1 MDSLANLIWHN
12 GRFLGIE
19 WHFWKVVGWIGLFLF
34 STRFYIQWWATEKHK
49 RGVVPAAF
57 WWISM
62 AGSGCLL
69 AYGVYQ
75 RDSVII
81 LSYLFTWIPYARNLV
96 IGYRVNKSMLDC
108 PKCQAQCHGGT
119 HYCPQCGAPLV
130 AGISSAAS

>member
-1 MDSLANLIWHN
+1 MDSLATLIWHN

-49 RGVVPAAF
+49 RVVVPVAF

-69 AYGVYQ
+69 AYGIYR

-81 LSYLFTWIPYARNLV
+81 LSYLFTWIPYVRNLI
-96 IGYRVNKSMLDC
+96 IGYRVTKSMRDC
-108 PKCQAQCHGGT
+108 PKCQTQCHSGT
-119 HYCPQCGAPLV
+119 HYCPQCGAPLAAAV
-130 AGISSAAS
+130 PSAAS